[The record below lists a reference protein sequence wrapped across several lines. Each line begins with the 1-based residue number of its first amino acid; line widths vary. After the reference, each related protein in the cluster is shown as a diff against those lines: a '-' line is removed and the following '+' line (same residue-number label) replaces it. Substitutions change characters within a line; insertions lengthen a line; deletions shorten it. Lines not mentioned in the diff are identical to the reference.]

1 MDDDQQQET
10 EQDPAKDATRSCRAR
25 SRNELTNVR
34 RIIEW
39 RPHVCSWPG
48 DLVTWSGSMNSHAD
62 RSWSSPWDYQL
73 NVRQDHE

>member
-10 EQDPAKDATRSCRAR
+10 VQDPAKDAPRSCRAR
-25 SRNELTNVR
+25 SRNELTNVC

-48 DLVTWSGSMNSHAD
+48 DQVGINELTRGSQLEFSGGIIN
-62 RSWSSPWDYQL
+62 
-73 NVRQDHE
+73 